1 MLEAKAIELLQQS
14 SVSNQINS
22 QIIEQVD
29 FKVAAVPENF
39 RMTSLEG
46 FRAKRNQFRGKYAT
60 KSIESFSQYTAAK
73 ADEYEHDAE
82 CFIDADSISAEAFF
96 DIGVVKEPGHCRHSA
111 SVQLEK
117 TSAYSS
123 LLRINGNLLSQRDA
137 SDWLEDWLPNLQA
150 FDGAGDSVQIKKAI
164 GAVRQITIDAV
175 RKVESEVGDLS
186 ESASLMERIDA
197 SSKDTMPAVFIF
209 TCEPY
214 NGLGERRFELRLGVR
229 TSGDRPALVLRILR
243 LEAEQEAIAK
253 EFHEKLEHAF
263 KGAAVNTFIGSFEA

>member
-14 SVSNQINS
+14 SVSDRLNS

-29 FKVAAVPENF
+29 FQAAAVPDNF
-39 RMTSLEG
+39 KLVNLEG
-46 FRAKRNQFRGKYAT
+46 FQAKRNQFRGKYRT
-60 KSIESFSQYTAAK
+60 NSIESFTQYTGAK
-73 ADEYEHDAE
+73 SDEYEHDSE
-82 CFIDADSISAEAFF
+82 CFIDADSISAQAFF
-96 DIGVVKEPGHCRHSA
+96 DIGVIAEPGHCRHSA

-123 LLRINGNLLSQRDA
+123 LLRVNGNHLSQREA

-150 FDGAGDSVQIKKAI
+150 FDSNGEAVHIKKAI

-175 RKVESEVGDLS
+175 RKLESEIGDLG

-197 SSKDTMPAVFIF
+197 SSKETIPAVFIF

-214 NGLGERRFELRLGVR
+214 NGLDERRFELRLGVR
-229 TSGDRPALVLRILR
+229 TSGERPALVLRILR

-263 KGAAVNTFIGSFEA
+263 KGVAVNTFIGSFEA